1 MKTKLRLLL
10 LAVLLTGAALPS
22 AASQAIAKRCI
33 PGYCWIVSADVTC
46 CYEFDCSIVC
56 G

>member
-1 MKTKLRLLL
+1 MKTRLCLL
-10 LAVLLTGAALPS
+10 SLAVLLTLAALPKP
-22 AASQAIAKRCI
+22 AAARCI

-46 CYEFDCSIVC
+46 CYEDGCVIVC